1 MAKTYSVM
9 KFDTS
14 GRYET
19 HADGLSH
26 QEASETI
33 VQVAQQYQGVV
44 AVVDN
49 ETDEAIVTE
58 VYYQGNKIGNGK
70 KLESTLI
77 DYRGDGVPSCSG
89 YHR

>member
-19 HADGLSH
+19 HADGLSR

-33 VQVAQQYQGVV
+33 VKVAQQYQGVV
-44 AVVDN
+44 AVIDN
-49 ETDEAIVTE
+49 ETGEAIVTE
-58 VYYQGNKIGNGK
+58 VYYHGK
-70 KLESTLI
+70 KLEPAFIHTILHSLG
-77 DYRGDGVPSCSG
+77 RFL
-89 YHR
+89 